1 MLMGNKTNEFMMT
14 TVPFWEQLHLIRLI
28 HSVQEPS
35 NDPCESN
42 PTGRALY
49 SIARSLDKAAEHLHD
64 AVRRRMTFNAVGW
77 PLLQSRYRNTIRV
90 RLILNIITVQ
100 YILHWLK

>member
-1 MLMGNKTNEFMMT
+1 MMANA
-14 TVPFWEQLHLIRLI
+14 VPFWEQLCLIRLI

-35 NDPCESN
+35 SDPSESDSH

-49 SIARSLDKAAEHLHD
+49 NVARSLDKAADHLHD

-77 PLLQSRYRNTIRV
+77 PSIKPRYRITTTNPVRFMIKLCTRTRV
-90 RLILNIITVQ
+90 A
-100 YILHWLK
+100 